1 MVHEATKKLF
11 QESKYFCHYF
21 LFYLRWSETGYG
33 LKPDD
38 DEGDVDDD
46 ANDSAYVLTLV
57 KATLVT
63 GSAPLSSPPLH
74 QIPFYL
80 LTH

>member
-1 MVHEATKKLF
+1 MT
-11 QESKYFCHYF
+11 
-21 LFYLRWSETGYG
+21 ETGNG
-33 LKPDD
+33 LNPDD
-38 DEGDVDDD
+38 DDGDVDDD
-46 ANDSAYVLTLV
+46 ANDSAYVLTSV

-80 LTH
+80 LTHYEVGGGDPLRAVDLSELV